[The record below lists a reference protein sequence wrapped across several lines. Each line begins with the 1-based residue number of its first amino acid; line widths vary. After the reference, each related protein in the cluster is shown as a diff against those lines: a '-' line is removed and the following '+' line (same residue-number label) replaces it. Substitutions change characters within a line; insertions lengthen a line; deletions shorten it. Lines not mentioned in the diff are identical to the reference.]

1 MARGGFYSVD
11 SLNGLHVLVVDRD
24 ADGREIVAAILR
36 YCGALVTEVASA
48 AEALEVMQVVKANVL
63 VARVRA
69 KGATMKVVRRV
80 RALDA
85 GEALALQDFPGTTRC
100 AGARRGRVIVRR
112 VSGAYGRAS
121 SKWTPGVALR
131 TGHRTRRDPRARS
144 ATRTNPR

>member
-36 YCGALVTEVASA
+36 YCGALVTEVASP

-63 VARVRA
+63 VVRVYP

-80 RALDA
+80 RALKPEA
-85 GEALALQDFPGTTRC
+85 GGVIPVVAIGT
-100 AGARRGRVIVRR
+100 AGAGVTEEHVRAAGFDGFIVMPLDPWMLCRLISSLI
-112 VSGAYGRAS
+112 SG
-121 SKWTPGVALR
+121 
-131 TGHRTRRDPRARS
+131 
-144 ATRTNPR
+144 